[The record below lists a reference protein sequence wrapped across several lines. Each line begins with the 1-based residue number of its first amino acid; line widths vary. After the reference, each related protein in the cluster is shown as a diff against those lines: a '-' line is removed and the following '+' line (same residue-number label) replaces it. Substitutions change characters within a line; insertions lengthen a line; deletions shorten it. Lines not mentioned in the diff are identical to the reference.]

1 MSLFLDSNLF
11 FKHLSF
17 FPPQEACLSV
27 QQTIQGLLGPYVL
40 NVTSAA
46 NLCSQ
51 SLCNSHGRCVRKTA
65 ESSFYLHMPEDS
77 HKNYVIKKGFKFVIS
92 ARSKQKTIMNMKN
105 GFVCHCYYG
114 WHGES
119 CRLRFPNLSSRKNKA
134 SIAAFNSLAFLMT
147 LTVTL
152 MNFFLIP
159 YSHVNFFLKY

>member
-1 MSLFLDSNLF
+1 M
-11 FKHLSF
+11 
-17 FPPQEACLSV
+17 

-152 MNFFLIP
+152 MNFLIP
-159 YSHVNFFLKY
+159 YSDVNFFLKILKRRKCHFSLISTHL